1 MDFLTQNDFTGILS
15 AGVITKLGGG
25 FDEAESL
32 AVSELDPLR
41 GKFNVDAELAKDGA
55 NRNATLVRIMVH
67 ITAYYLYNTV
77 PDDEIPQRIIDNWK
91 KELATIEKIA
101 GGKINSTLE
110 TLTSD
115 TGKTITM
122 YRWGSNKTRS
132 HELYPRA
139 ISDEEAV

>member
-1 MDFLTQNDFTGILS
+1 MTGVQTCALPIS
-15 AGVITKLGGG
+15 
-25 FDEAESL
+25 
-32 AVSELDPLR
+32 
-41 GKFNVDAELAKDGA
+41 
-55 NRNATLVRIMVH
+55 TLVRIMVH